1 MKEGRG
7 ERGRRE
13 ERGEG
18 GRREKREE
26 MKEER
31 GKREEERGERKHV
44 IRPKNIYVLRI
55 NPTQGRL
62 FLLAA
67 RQSVQALS
75 AFKTCR

>member
-1 MKEGRG
+1 MRDERG
-7 ERGRRE
+7 EMKE
-13 ERGEG
+13 ERGE
-18 GRREKREE
+18 RREKREE
-26 MKEER
+26 R
-31 GKREEERGERKHV
+31 RERGERKHV